1 MDGGVY
7 KTQGAD
13 TCVYI
18 PQVACAKKGRRTTI
32 RKAPGG
38 TALIS
43 RITRDEYELKVQ
55 KVVDKTLKK
64 LAVAGHGSSQ
74 FFNLADSACT
84 PEFKPEDMKANCT
97 VRALQGDKDLINLV
111 TPVQGVTLLT
121 SIQTKSKPDALIK
134 SSLKGL
140 MIAMARLNAEMVT
153 HSDSH
158 FNNLG
163 WQGDQLVIFDWG
175 RGTTDRKSFKHW
187 VGNYLFSLW
196 TPSEKANWKTYSQHT
211 LQFALLDDMI
221 LAKTMKK
228 SGLYETLASVWDTLG
243 LLGPARASGVVSE
256 EKSAAFMK
264 EVFAAIKTDPKQT
277 LTDKLIGTLI
287 PALFGDPPAI
297 HPVVAERPMP
307 PAEAAAVSRIIPV
320 PAAAAPP
327 APAPAPA
334 KPPVAAPAKAPV
346 AAPAKPPVA
355 APAKD
360 DKKLEDIKDACRKL
374 LAPAGGGRV
383 QKGGDFL
390 AGGADTLV
398 WDQNPTPTEKAFG
411 APAWLGLPIGWNAA
425 ALSIPPV
432 FDEIATY
439 GDAVVRMILLK
450 QGEMDVHRVLKSW
463 ASKDENAFVRMH
475 LNTFI
480 GGAPYT
486 THTSVVLKATPGLT
500 GGGPGDSIKH
510 AHDKN
515 VEEAEVQLAAAKT
528 ANSAADIAMWTKI
541 QAALAHSYFSVMDV
555 RNKIKV
561 KDAAVAAGSYAKWY
575 GLPTLRQKE
584 DLYKRDPIYAL
595 RALVDIAQALV
606 HTDGFWI
613 QQDLH
618 VGNMASM
625 LDDTP
630 VIHDYG
636 RMKLRD
642 YDLKELGATSATIPT
657 YKNEN
662 ILRNILP
669 GLLHDFLSNTDHMK
683 SFSQFYYLVELLTK
697 LSEPPPPNNTK
708 DLAQRVIWTR
718 IRLNESSYTA
728 PDPPAG
734 YTIKNRRKLDRESFD
749 HLTYIAYQLASEGSL
764 FAENPPQVVKDGRMT
779 ETPISHTDLVK
790 KLRELKQLDEAE
802 DAKSVSDPTL
812 LAKRKEA
819 VRDKKWDVVKSID
832 AATPKPTRTHRET
845 YLRSLYKDPVYET
858 RYHHLA
864 RIWDILSV
872 MKVVVNVAAQAHV
885 EAFKAKNQAAADKY
899 EHIRA
904 MGSGTARM
912 LMRNVADPR
921 PFAVRSEVE
930 RIVLKEFCFAIAKDL
945 KDIDPKV
952 RDFVA
957 VSPSNGPAVG
967 KAYWAAANIE
977 RSDPKA
983 PAAAAAAAV
992 PAPGGGAMTGG
1003 IIEFEAE
1010 IEAEKQEDIKLAE
1023 VRESKRKEKLE
1034 QAKKDFGDEVTLGD
1048 IEESLSPERTTR
1060 KYTDADAAAEIAKKD
1075 AEIDAVMEDKPPH
1088 AIQGGKLTRRRRLPR
1103 LV

>member
-18 PQVACAKKGRRTTI
+18 PQVACAKKGRRTTL

-97 VRALQGDKDLINLV
+97 VRALQGHKDLINLV

-140 MIAMARLNAEMVT
+140 MVAMARLNAEMVT

-187 VGNYLFSLW
+187 VNKYLFIWPL
-196 TPSEKANWKTYSQHT
+196 SEKADWKTYSQHT
-211 LQFALLDDMI
+211 LQFALLDEAANTNI
-221 LAKTMKK
+221 MKK
-228 SGLYETLASVWDTLG
+228 SGVYETIASVWDTLG

-264 EVFAAIKTDPKQT
+264 EVFASIKADPKKK
-277 LTDKLIGTLI
+277 LTDRLINTLI

-334 KPPVAAPAKAPV
+334 KPPVAPPAPV
-346 AAPAKPPVA
+346 
-355 APAKD
+355 KD

-374 LAPAGGGRV
+374 LAPAGGARV

-398 WDQNPTPTEKAFG
+398 WNQKPTAEEKASG
-411 APAWLGLPIGWNAA
+411 GPAWLGLPIGWDAA

-432 FDEIATY
+432 FDEITKY

-450 QGEMDVHRVLKSW
+450 EGEMDVHRVLKSW

-480 GGAPYT
+480 GGTPYT
-486 THTSVVLKATPGLT
+486 THTSVVLKATPGAA

-515 VEEAEVQLAAAKT
+515 VEEAEVQHAAAVK

-541 QAALAHSYFSVMDV
+541 KAALAHSYFSITDV
-555 RNKIKV
+555 RSKIKV

-575 GLPTLRQKE
+575 GLPTIRQQP
-584 DLYKRDPIYAL
+584 DLYTRDPIYAL

-618 VGNMASM
+618 AGNMASM

-669 GLLHDFLSNTDHMK
+669 GLLHDFLSNTDYMK

-728 PDPPAG
+728 RDPPAG
-734 YTIKNRRKLDRESFD
+734 YTIKNRRKLDRKSFD

-779 ETPISHTDLVK
+779 ETPISHPELIKT
-790 KLRELKQLDEAE
+790 LRELKQLDEAE
-802 DAKSVSDPTL
+802 DAKVVPDPTL
-812 LAKRKEA
+812 PDRGQA
-819 VRDKKWDVVKSID
+819 VRDNKWEVVKSID
-832 AATPKPTRTHRET
+832 AATPKPSRAHRET

-864 RIWDILSV
+864 RIWDLLSV
-872 MKVVVNVAAQAHV
+872 MKVIVNVAAQAHV

-912 LMRNVADPR
+912 LMRNVAADR

-930 RIVLKEFCFAIAKDL
+930 RVVLKECCVAIVQDL
-945 KDIDPKV
+945 KRIDPAV

-967 KAYWAAANIE
+967 KAYWDAANIE

-983 PAAAAAAAV
+983 PAAAAAAAA
-992 PAPGGGAMTGG
+992 APGGGAMTGG
-1003 IIEFEAE
+1003 VIEFEAE
-1010 IEAEKQEDIKLAE
+1010 IEAEKQEDIKLAKL
-1023 VRESKRKEKLE
+1023 RESRRNNKLE
-1034 QAKKDFGDEVTLGD
+1034 QAKKDFEGEVVNLEHV
-1048 IEESLSPERTTR
+1048 EESLSPERTTR
-1060 KYTDADAAAEIAKKD
+1060 KYTDADAAADIKAKD
-1075 AEIDAVMEDKPPH
+1075 AEIDAEMNDTK
-1088 AIQGGKLTRRRRLPR
+1088 QGGKLTRRRRLPR